1 MTSGGFVMKAVQI
14 AEFGDASVL
23 VTREIERPVPLGR
36 DILVRVMA
44 SGVNPIEWKIR
55 GGGMAKAL
63 GRDLPVT
70 CGWACAG
77 IVEQIGPGVTTFKV
91 GDAIYT
97 YPEFTRGGTHA
108 DFALMDETQAAL
120 KPASLSFAQA
130 SAVPM
135 TAQAACTAVAAA
147 KLCAGERVLI
157 HGAAGAVGHWLIQ
170 MAKSVNTQ
178 VIATASGEGMDAV
191 RDLGAKIAID
201 YRTER
206 FEDVAGH
213 VDVVFDL
220 VGGETQARSWALL
233 SSGGRLVSTAHP
245 TDEARAKAIGAT
257 GTFVF
262 TPPDGRVLA
271 DIARRIDRGVLRP
284 LLIALEL
291 PLGDAVQAHRLG
303 EAGKAGGKIA
313 LIPSHTH

>member
-1 MTSGGFVMKAVQI
+1 MKAIQI
-14 AEFGDASVL
+14 SAFGEAAVL
-23 VTREIERPVPLGR
+23 QSREIERPVPAGR

-55 GGGMAKAL
+55 GGGMARAV

-77 IVEQIGPGVTTFKV
+77 IVERIGPGVTSFKT
-91 GDAIYT
+91 GDAVYA

-108 DFALMDETQAAL
+108 DFVLVDEAQAAL
-120 KPASLSFAQA
+120 KPALLSFALA

-135 TAQAACTAVAAA
+135 TAQAAVTALAAA
-147 KLCAGERVLI
+147 KLRAGERVLI

-170 MAKSVNTQ
+170 MAKAANTQ
-178 VIATASGEGMDAV
+178 VIATASGKGMDTV
-191 RDLGAKIAID
+191 RDLGAEAAID

-206 FEDVAGH
+206 FEDVAVR

-220 VGGETQARSWALL
+220 VGGETQARSWAVLGA
-233 SSGGRLVSTAHP
+233 GGRLVTTAHP
-245 TDEARAKAIGAT
+245 PDEERAKAMGAT

-262 TPPDGRVLA
+262 TPPDGRMLV
-271 DIARRIDRGVLRP
+271 DVARRIDRGELLP
-284 LLIALEL
+284 LPVTLEL
-291 PLGDAVQAHRLG
+291 PLGEAVQAHRLG

-313 LIPSHTH
+313 LIPDHTH